1 MGSEQA
7 EQRYGRVSNTV
18 LILTVLVMLVIVAA
32 IAVLPMR
39 DIMSRDF
46 DGDGSRGS
54 TAGEAGSPLPLPEE
68 TQPAPLPPP

>member
-1 MGSEQA
+1 MNGEQA

-32 IAVLPMR
+32 IVVLPMR
-39 DIMSRDF
+39 DTMSRDF

-54 TAGEAGSPLPLPEE
+54 TAGEAGSPWTLSE
-68 TQPAPLPPP
+68 

>member
-39 DIMSRDF
+39 DTMSRDF

-54 TAGEAGSPLPLPEE
+54 TAGEAGSPWPLPEK
-68 TQPAPLPPP
+68 THPVPLPPP